1 MLDRLRTHKSGVL
14 RFMYDFR
21 IPFDNN
27 QAEQDVRMIKV
38 QQKVSGAFR
47 THTGADTFCALRSY
61 ISTVRKHGHNVIDA
75 LYNAFL
81 DQPFIPSTEQA

>member
-27 QAEQDVRMIKV
+27 QAERAVRMIKV

-61 ISTVRKHGHNVIDA
+61 ISTAQTRSQCS
-75 LYNAFL
+75 LYNAFR
-81 DQPFIPSTEQA
+81 PFIPSTEQMLLKI